1 MLNGDWSIYN
11 DGCRIE
17 REIEIGLISC
27 YSECCGSKLIWPIS
41 LTTQR
46 IANADITMP
55 VYEYEHI
62 KQSCRLG
69 ATFEV
74 QQSIHDAPLTHC
86 PECGQ
91 QIKKLISHSNISTP
105 RSNAE
110 LKDMGFT
117 KLVKR
122 DSGVYENVTARD
134 GDSRYVVRDRPETL
148 PNLSKT
154 IRD

>member
-1 MLNGDWSIYN
+1 
-11 DGCRIE
+11 
-17 REIEIGLISC
+17 
-27 YSECCGSKLIWPIS
+27 
-41 LTTQR
+41 
-46 IANADITMP
+46 MP

-62 KQSCRLG
+62 QLSCPLG

-74 QQSIHDAPLTHC
+74 QQSIHDVPLKHC
-86 PECGQ
+86 PECGHA
-91 QIKKLISHSNISTP
+91 IRKLISRSNISTP

-134 GDSRYVVRDRPETL
+134 GDSRYVVRDKPETL